1 MKKIKLVIDIL
12 MIILFLLLMYNQITG
27 IFTHEILG
35 VSIFVLFIIHQIL
48 NINYYKGLFKGKY
61 SKLRIAYTIIDTLL
75 LLMMIIMIVSALMIS
90 QNIFNFMN
98 LTNDT
103 LGRELHIISAYTIY
117 MLIGL
122 HIGLHYH
129 SIIKFKK
136 ENRILL
142 NVFMCIFT
150 LIFGIHGFIS
160 QDFISKLTLE
170 NIYPIYSDN
179 LLMLI
184 IDYVGIL
191 IMFTML
197 GHCIYKLI
205 NLKRKDNNKNE

>member
-136 ENRILL
+136 ENRIYVYIYTDIWNTWLYKPRFHIKT
-142 NVFMCIFT
+142 NIRKHISNIF
-150 LIFGIHGFIS
+150 
-160 QDFISKLTLE
+160 
-170 NIYPIYSDN
+170 
-179 LLMLI
+179 
-184 IDYVGIL
+184 
-191 IMFTML
+191 
-197 GHCIYKLI
+197 
-205 NLKRKDNNKNE
+205 R